1 MEVTDAGGVNILL
14 SSRGISTQIV
24 IMLHA
29 YLSCTNVTNVA
40 HGSRFVHQRTKD
52 NGVARRASHPK
63 VTQLCM
69 SAVAVPLRRRT
80 SAHCTKDQ
88 GLLKVYIQLAV
99 VRELASREKES
110 DCEIQSPKEGIHRLS
125 AVTLLF
131 RNNR

>member
-1 MEVTDAGGVNILL
+1 
-14 SSRGISTQIV
+14 
-24 IMLHA
+24 ML
-29 YLSCTNVTNVA
+29 
-40 HGSRFVHQRTKD
+40 
-52 NGVARRASHPK
+52 
-63 VTQLCM
+63 
-69 SAVAVPLRRRT
+69 AVAVPLRRRT
-80 SAHCTKDQ
+80 PAQRTKDQ